1 MNIPVDVFRITKIY
15 SKVSDIY
22 GLQVA
27 HAIVIGKPK
36 IQVIPNI
43 NVKNI
48 QFLIN
53 LLTFTE
59 VFTRLAS
66 NTFKKQNAL
75 LYQCSTVSI

>member
-27 HAIVIGKPK
+27 HAIVIGNPK
-36 IQVIPNI
+36 IHVIPNI

-53 LLTFTE
+53 RLTFTE

-66 NTFKKQNAL
+66 NTFKNKNAL

>member
-22 GLQVA
+22 LVQVA

-53 LLTFTE
+53 RLTFTE
-59 VFTRLAS
+59 VFTRFEY
-66 NTFKKQNAL
+66 NTIKKKKSHQ
-75 LYQCSTVSI
+75 